1 MSFIGKY
8 LEYPTGWLPE
18 LKTKPSLTIAI
29 LLSPLIAGWFALF
42 IGAYDISPL
51 NVLSLVVR
59 EVTPF
64 FQNPDSPE
72 KAIII
77 DIRLPR
83 VLLAGLVG
91 IALSV
96 TGVTFQGI
104 FRNPLVDPF
113 ILGISAG
120 AAFGCA
126 LSVGFLPRLPIQ
138 IMAFLFG
145 ITAVVL
151 AYSIARTQGE
161 ISRLP
166 LILSGVIIS
175 AFFTAMVSIVKFMVD
190 PMKLQNIVYWLMGS
204 FSLADWKYV
213 RIVSIGLA
221 VSLVPIFLMR
231 WRLNVISMGED
242 EAKTMGVHVKRDRVI
257 FIAASTLAVSVA
269 VSVSGIIGWV
279 GLMVPHLIRMIAGPD
294 HKSLVPLSMA
304 GGATFMICA
313 DTIAR
318 NLTTFDLPVGI
329 ITAITGAPFFV
340 YLMKKGG
347 RESWGR

>member
-1 MSFIGKY
+1 M
-8 LEYPTGWLPE
+8 
-18 LKTKPSLTIAI
+18 KTKLPIHITI
-29 LLSPLIAGWFALF
+29 LLSPFLAGWIALF
-42 IGAYDISPL
+42 MGAYDISPMDTL
-51 NVLSLVVR
+51 GLIFR
-59 EVTPF
+59 EFAPF
-64 FQNPDSPE
+64 FQNIDSPE
-72 KAIII
+72 RAIII

-83 VLLAGLVG
+83 ILLAGLVG
-91 IALSV
+91 VALSV

-126 LSVGFLPRLPIQ
+126 LSIGFLPQMPIQ
-138 IMAFLFG
+138 IMAFVFG
-145 ITAVVL
+145 LSAVAL
-151 AYSIARTQGE
+151 AYMIAKTQGE

-175 AFFTAMVSIVKFMVD
+175 AFFSAMVSIIKFLVD

-204 FSLADWKYV
+204 FALADWNYV
-213 RIVSIGLA
+213 RIVGIALLI
-221 VSLVPIFLMR
+221 SLVPIYFMR
-231 WRLNVISMGED
+231 WRLNVMSMGDE
-242 EAKTMGVHVKRDRVI
+242 EAKSMGVNVKRDRII
-257 FIAASTLAVSVA
+257 FIAASTVAVSVA

-279 GLMVPHLIRMIAGPD
+279 GLMVPHLIRMMTGPD

-304 GGATFMICA
+304 GGATFMIFA

-318 NLTTFDLPVGI
+318 YLTSFDLPVGI
-329 ITAITGAPFFV
+329 ITAITGAPFFI